1 MNLKPV
7 RYSPT
12 VENRINKIPKLLD
25 KTDIESNIY
34 WGTKIMDKGERFY
47 IIYTREKSKERRIK
61 NSVKIY
67 VYFMDYEDKYYVNQI
82 HIEVS
87 Y

>member
-1 MNLKPV
+1 MHSLKPI
-7 RYSPT
+7 RYSPK
-12 VENRINKIPKLLD
+12 VEKRINERPTLLD
-25 KTDIESNIY
+25 KEEIESNIY
-34 WGTKIMDKGERFY
+34 FGIKNNDGRRVYVTY
-47 IIYTREKSKERRIK
+47 IREKSIERRIK
-61 NSVKIY
+61 NSVKIC